1 MKRNAESPGK
11 YRNKVALSA
20 RFRRTESGHFM
31 SFGEETFWTVIKRRI
46 PMEMMKNPEQQ
57 PRPGRGKL
65 ILQFLKG
72 SKTFFFICMF
82 CSALS
87 GLAETVMP
95 QIVRVT
101 VDNIIGSASVE
112 NLSPVIRSALAAFGG
127 PEYLRVHLWIMA
139 LAVVAVA
146 LVNVAAIYCFRVFN
160 ARGGE
165 TLVKNM
171 RDTLYRHIAR
181 LPFQWHMQN
190 HTGDI
195 IQRCTSDI
203 DTTRNFI
210 SEQLIVL
217 VRILFML
224 VLSMMFMFSMNV
236 TLTLIAMA
244 PLPVIVWYSIFFHH
258 KFRKGFQ
265 ECDENEGKLSAMV
278 QENLTGVRVV
288 RAFGRERYERDRFG
302 KQNSFYTGLW
312 VKLGKLMAFFWCS
325 ADILSGIQIMLVVI
339 FGVLFCL
346 HRGMTAGE
354 FIAFVSYNGM
364 LVWPV
369 RQLGRMIS
377 EMSKAGVG
385 IDRIGYIMDAEE
397 EKDEPDAFDA
407 PMDGDIRFEHV
418 TFGYEGS
425 PEMLHDVDLTIPAG
439 TTLGILGGTG
449 SGKSTMM
456 YLLDRLY
463 PLPEEGGRITVG
475 GTDIRKIRLEHLRR
489 NIGIVLQEPFLF
501 SRTLRENLAITSPDL
516 DEAALRDAART
527 ACLEETIASFSKGYD
542 TFVGERGV
550 TLSGGQKQRAAIA
563 RMLMRQ
569 TPIMIF
575 DDSLSAVDTE
585 TDAKIRS
592 ALEKRFGSATIIL
605 ISHRITTLSKADKVL
620 VLDHGSV
627 AQFGTPAELSAL
639 PGLYQQIEGIQS
651 FHGEDPSG
659 DPIHSA
665 KQMPRQIAADGEE
678 AQNRNSCDDCRE
690 SEVSE

>member
-1 MKRNAESPGK
+1 MET
-11 YRNKVALSA
+11 NK
-20 RFRRTESGHFM
+20 TP
-31 SFGEETFWTVIKRRI
+31 ET
-46 PMEMMKNPEQQ
+46 Q

-65 ILQFLKG
+65 LYHFLKG
-72 SKTFFFICMF
+72 SKGFFIFCML
-82 CSALS
+82 CAALS
-87 GLAETVMP
+87 GLAEMLTP
-95 QIVRVT
+95 QIIRVT
-101 VDNIIGSASVE
+101 VDNILGSAPTDT
-112 NLSPVIRSALAAFGG
+112 LSPWVQKLLAAFGG
-127 PEYLRVHLWIMA
+127 AEAIRSRLWIMA
-139 LAVVAVA
+139 LAVVIVSV
-146 LVNVAAIYCFRVFN
+146 LKVAAIYGFRVSN

-171 RDTLYRHIAR
+171 RDTLYRHIER

-210 SEQLIVL
+210 SEQLTPLI
-217 VRILFML
+217 RILFMV
-224 VLSMMFMFSMNV
+224 VLSIVFMLGMNV
-236 TLTLIAMA
+236 PLTFIAMA
-244 PLPVIVWYSIFFHH
+244 PLPAIVWYSLFFHR

-302 KQNSFYTGLW
+302 KQNNFYTSLW
-312 VKLGKLMAFFWCS
+312 VKLGRLMAFFWCS
-325 ADILSGIQIMLVVI
+325 ADILSGVQIMLVVI

-354 FIAFVSYNGM
+354 FIAFLSYNGM

-397 EKDEPDAFDA
+397 EKDQPGASDA

-418 TFGYEGS
+418 SFAYEGC
-425 PEMLHDVDLTIPAG
+425 PEMLHDIDLTIPAG
-439 TTLGILGGTG
+439 STLGILGGTG

-463 PLPEEGGRITVG
+463 PLPEDGGRITIG
-475 GTDIRKIRLEHLRR
+475 GKDIREIRLEHLRK

-501 SRTLRENLAITSPDL
+501 SRTIRENLALTSPDIGEEEMR
-516 DEAALRDAART
+516 EASRA
-527 ACLEETIASFSKGYD
+527 ACLEETIDSFTKGYD

-563 RMLMRQ
+563 RMLTRS

-585 TDAKIRS
+585 TDAKIRA

-620 VLDHGSV
+620 VLDHGAV
-627 AQFGTPAELSAL
+627 AQYGTPAELSAQ
-639 PGLYQQIEGIQS
+639 PGLYKQIEEIQS
-651 FHGEDPSG
+651 YHEEADPSG
-659 DPIHSA
+659 SPNCS
-665 KQMPRQIAADGEE
+665 GEE
-678 AQNRNSCDDCRE
+678 VTA
-690 SEVSE
+690 

>member
-1 MKRNAESPGK
+1 M
-11 YRNKVALSA
+11 
-20 RFRRTESGHFM
+20 
-31 SFGEETFWTVIKRRI
+31 ETNQT
-46 PMEMMKNPEQQ
+46 PEQQ

-72 SKTFFFICMF
+72 SKTFFIVCML
-82 CSALS
+82 CAAVAAL
-87 GLAETVMP
+87 ADMITP
-95 QIVRVT
+95 QIIRVA
-101 VDNIIGSASVE
+101 VDNIIGPAPVE
-112 NLSPVIRSALAAFGG
+112 NLSPAVQRLIAAFGG
-127 PEYLRVHLWIMA
+127 AEALRSRLWILA

-146 LVNVAAIYCFRVFN
+146 AVKVAAQYGFRVAN

-210 SEQLIVL
+210 SEQLTSLI
-217 VRILFML
+217 RILIMLVMSVVFML
-224 VLSMMFMFSMNV
+224 GMNV
-236 TLTLIAMA
+236 SLTFIAMA

-258 KFRKGFQ
+258 KFRKGFR
-265 ECDENEGKLSAMV
+265 ECDENEGRLSAMV

-288 RAFGRERYERDRFG
+288 RAFGRERYERDRFRQ
-302 KQNSFYTGLW
+302 QNEHYTSLW
-312 VKLGKLMAFFWCS
+312 VKLGKLMAFFWSS
-325 ADILSGIQIMLVVI
+325 ADILSGLQIMLVVV

-346 HRGMTAGE
+346 NQGMTAGE
-354 FIAFVSYNGM
+354 YIAFLSYNGM

-397 EKDEPDAFDA
+397 EKDDPGAADA

-418 TFGYEGS
+418 SFAYEGC
-425 PEMLHDVDLTIPAG
+425 PEMLHDIDLEIPAG
-439 TTLGILGGTG
+439 STLGILGGTG

-463 PLPEEGGRITVG
+463 PLPPEGGRITVG

-501 SRTLRENLAITSPDL
+501 SRTIRENLALMSPGLGEEEMREASRAACL
-516 DEAALRDAART
+516 DE
-527 ACLEETIASFSKGYD
+527 TINGFTKGYD

-563 RMLMRQ
+563 RMLTRA

-585 TDAKIRS
+585 TDAKIRA

-620 VLDHGSV
+620 VLDHGRV
-627 AQFGTPAELSAL
+627 AQFGSPAELSAQ
-639 PGLYQQIEGIQS
+639 PGLYRQIEEIQS
-651 FHGEDPSG
+651 YHGE
-659 DPIHSA
+659 
-665 KQMPRQIAADGEE
+665 
-678 AQNRNSCDDCRE
+678 
-690 SEVSE
+690 EVTA